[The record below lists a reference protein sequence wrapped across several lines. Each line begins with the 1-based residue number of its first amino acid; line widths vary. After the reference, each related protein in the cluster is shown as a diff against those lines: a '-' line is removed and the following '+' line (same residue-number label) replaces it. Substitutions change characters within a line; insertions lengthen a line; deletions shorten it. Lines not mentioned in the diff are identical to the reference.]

1 MYHHFGV
8 SWCHKHRAWRQI
20 MAHYDDNDVD
30 GDYVDGDYDDDD
42 DDDDDDEGE

>member
-1 MYHHFGV
+1 
-8 SWCHKHRAWRQI
+8 

-42 DDDDDDEGE
+42 DDELPEFFLGRFGSLTI